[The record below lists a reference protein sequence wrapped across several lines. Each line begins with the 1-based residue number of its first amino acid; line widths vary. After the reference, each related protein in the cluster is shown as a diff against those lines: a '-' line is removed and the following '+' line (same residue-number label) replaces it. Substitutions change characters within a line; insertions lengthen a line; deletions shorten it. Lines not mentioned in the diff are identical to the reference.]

1 MLTSSILG
9 IPENFIRLP
18 PLRLYKSN
26 RHDHYRYSQYMQENT
41 YFAISDLI
49 LNSDKLDPNTNTKH
63 TDYEKTL
70 H

>member
-26 RHDHYRYSQYMQENT
+26 RHDHDHYRYSQYMQENT
-41 YFAISDLI
+41 YVVINVLS
-49 LNSDKLDPNTNTKH
+49 
-63 TDYEKTL
+63 
-70 H
+70 